1 MKHNLNLLACLVS
14 VTIDC
19 GPVPDIQDGRVDFSG
34 GTTLGSTITYSCNT
48 GYTLTGDAN
57 RTCQANRTYDG
68 SEPTCE
74 GEISLTIH

>member
-1 MKHNLNLLACLVS
+1 MIAYLVS
-14 VTIDC
+14 VIIDC

-57 RTCQANRTYDG
+57 RICQADRTYDG
-68 SEPTCE
+68 SEPACE
-74 GEISLTIH
+74 GDISLEIGAINIP